1 MTNKPDNFVPRING
15 YSPWGQIDNI
25 TRLADGILLVSTAS
39 HGGIWLSLK
48 RRVQLAGQSP
58 WAISVVEGRSYCAKP
73 MWWEEDCEATLPLLA
88 FWDELPAAMRRESYY
103 AQMARTA
110 NHTYGINLSEAA

>member
-1 MTNKPDNFVPRING
+1 MNNELDTFVPRING

-39 HGGIWLSLK
+39 HGGIWLSPE
-48 RRVQLAGQSP
+48 RRAQLAANSP
-58 WAISVVEGRSYCAKP
+58 HLLRAVEGRAYAPKP
-73 MWWEEDCEATLPLLA
+73 MWWEDDCEAVLPLLA
-88 FWDELPAAMRRESYY
+88 FWDELPADMRRDSYY

-110 NHTYGINLSEAA
+110 NYTYGLNFSEAA